1 MTTPATSAAIDAV
14 ANEMDAVRTPLAAS
28 DGIAVFV
35 DIYRQVTALVAEHV
49 MDGTFEDPT
58 FTEALDVV
66 FAGIFLEVPRA
77 IAAGKPV
84 ATAWAPLVE
93 ARAVKLFPLQFAL
106 AGMNA
111 HINHDLAVAVVDTC
125 RQRDRDPESGSIHA
139 DFNRINGVLSELVTP
154 IRAEFLDK
162 AVAQY
167 GAPLAPLANIL
178 TNFSMDRARDAA
190 WASAI
195 TLWAVRDVPLLPHV
209 TEQTLANTVNLVS
222 RQLLTHFPLPPLPP
236 V

>member
-1 MTTPATSAAIDAV
+1 MTTPTSSAAIDAV
-14 ANEMDAVRTPLAAS
+14 LSAMDAVRAPLAAS
-28 DGIAVFV
+28 DGIAVFT
-35 DIYRQVTALVAEHV
+35 DIYRQVTVLVAQRV
-49 MDGTFEDPT
+49 MDGTFEDPA

-66 FAGIFLEVPRA
+66 FADIFLQVPQA

-84 ATAWAPLVE
+84 ARSWEPLVD
-93 ARAVKLFPLQFAL
+93 ARALPLFPLQFAL

-125 RQRDRDPESGSIHA
+125 RQRNREPESGSIHA
-139 DFNRINGVLSELVTP
+139 DFDRINGVLAELVAP

-162 AVAQY
+162 TVVQY

-190 WASAI
+190 WASAL
-195 TLWAVRDVPLLPHV
+195 TLWAVRDVPIVAQV

-222 RQLLTHFPLPPLPP
+222 RQLLTHFPLPPL
-236 V
+236 

>member
-1 MTTPATSAAIDAV
+1 MTASATSAAIDAV
-14 ANEMDAVRTPLAAS
+14 VSKMDAVRTPLAAS
-28 DGIAVFV
+28 DGIAVFMDV
-35 DIYRQVTALVAEHV
+35 YRQVTALVAQRV
-49 MDGTFEDPT
+49 MDGTFEDPA

-66 FAGIFLEVPRA
+66 FAGIFLDVPHA

-84 ATAWAPLVE
+84 ATSWEPLVE
-93 ARAVKLFPLQFAL
+93 ARAVNLFPLQFAL

-111 HINHDLAVAVVDTC
+111 HINHDLAVAVVNTC
-125 RQRDRDPESGSIHA
+125 KQRNRDPESGSIHA
-139 DFNRINGVLSELVTP
+139 DFNRINGVLSELVAP

-162 AVAQY
+162 AVVEY

-190 WASAI
+190 WASAL
-195 TLWAVRDVPLLPHV
+195 TMWALRDVPLVPQL

-222 RQLLTHFPLPPLPP
+222 RQLLTHFPVPPL
-236 V
+236 